1 MSEAAITHSPHAYV
15 PKEHMTQAERDELY
29 RTRID
34 ESFTPYTVIDVLT
47 KVYHRNFSDD
57 LLSYI
62 GKHPEEFSTTPD
74 GWNVAR
80 ALVNNL
86 KIIRPESV
94 FFQPATDFQVD
105 IFVETRIRLEE
116 VRSGKN
122 MIRNA
127 YSINTKLRLRYS
139 FDLVPCHLDCRY
151 VGVVT
156 DESKSLQALDEAHI
170 NVDKYL
176 LPVLKGDG
184 DYRRLARYLLYIFK
198 LSCRDKDIPFDPME
212 WIAAMGKSVRYGVF
226 PENGVQGEYFFGFG
240 TADLID
246 PRTGIVT
253 KGAEINPGAIIV
265 NYEIIDT
272 EGTKNTTI
280 THEGSHSYLDYWYYM
295 LQNTHGHQYCS
306 YMCKRFSDRQDSKR
320 EQNGKWTPVE
330 IMEVQA
336 NKLPGYLMIQD
347 GPGRKHAAMLL
358 ESYGGERSVE
368 NMRRLVADMA
378 EYYKTTKTV
387 VRTRLLDF
395 GYTEVKGL
403 LQTANGNLVPSYK
416 SELPPDE
423 TYTIDEVDGIREYV
437 RNPEFR
443 KIIDTGLYAYV
454 EGHYC
459 LDDPDFIRTDQFGF
473 RHLTPHA
480 RVNMDKCCLA
490 FKVIYQNTII
500 RVFNG
505 ILRKGSGRGRQDFH
519 YVKKDGSSPVT
530 EEGRKRRA
538 AIMKQK
544 EARAVVEKSFNQMT
558 VDLMKSRDMNILP
571 LAEATGLSRDTIK
584 NMRNDPDRLFPI
596 QEVVAVAIA
605 LHLDPDVSKEY
616 IRHAPT
622 NFLDTD
628 DMYCY
633 RYALNHWYKM
643 TVAQVN
649 RKLVEMG
656 VPPLTN
662 LVDGYDENGVEI
674 ENRNVAM

>member
-1 MSEAAITHSPHAYV
+1 LSEAAITHSPHAYV

-34 ESFTPYTVIDVLT
+34 ESFKPYTVIDVLT
-47 KVYHRNFSDD
+47 KVYHRSFSDD
-57 LLSYI
+57 LLNYI
-62 GKHPEEFSTTPD
+62 GEHPEEFSTTPD

-80 ALVNNL
+80 AWVNSL

-94 FFQPATDFQVD
+94 FFQPSTDFQVD

-116 VRSGKN
+116 VRSGKS
-122 MIRNA
+122 MLRNA
-127 YSINTKLRLRYS
+127 YSFNMMLRLRYS

-156 DESKSLQALDEAHI
+156 DESKSLQAMDEAHI

-176 LPVLKGDG
+176 LPVLKGDE
-184 DYRRLARYLLYIFK
+184 DYRRLARHLIYAYK
-198 LSCRDKDIPFDPME
+198 LSCRDKDIPFDPIE
-212 WIAAMGKSVRYGVF
+212 WITAMRKKVRYGVF

-240 TADLID
+240 TADLVD
-246 PRTGIVT
+246 TRTGVVK

-265 NYEIIDT
+265 NHEIIDT
-272 EGTKNTTI
+272 EGARNTTI
-280 THEGSHSYLDYWYYM
+280 THEGVHSYLDYWYFM
-295 LQNTHGHQYCS
+295 LQNCHGHQYCS
-306 YMCKRFSDRQDSKR
+306 YMCKRVNERQ
-320 EQNGKWTPVE
+320 EGNGKWTPVE

-336 NKLPGYLMIQD
+336 NKLPGFLMIQD
-347 GPGRKHAAMLL
+347 GPGKRHAADLL
-358 ESYGGERSVE
+358 ASYGGERSVE

-378 EYYKTTKTV
+378 DYYKTTKTV
-387 VRTRLLDF
+387 ARTRLLDF

-403 LQTANGNLVPSYK
+403 LQTANGNLVPSYR
-416 SELPPDE
+416 SELPADE
-423 TYTIDEVDGIREYV
+423 TYTIDEVDGVREYV

-443 KIIDTGLYAYV
+443 KIIDTGLYTYV

-473 RHLTPHA
+473 RHLTQYA

-490 FKVIYQNTII
+490 FKVVYQNTII

-505 ILRKGSGRGRQDFH
+505 IMRKNGGKARQDFH
-519 YVKKDGSSPVT
+519 YIKKDGSSPVT
-530 EEGRKRRA
+530 EEGRKRLA
-538 AIMKQK
+538 AIRKQK
-544 EARAVVEKSFNQMT
+544 ADQALIEKTFNQMT
-558 VDLMKSRDMNILP
+558 VDLMDGRKINIVP

-584 NMRNDPDRLFPI
+584 NMRNDPRRLFPI

-605 LHLDPDVSKEY
+605 LHLPPEVSREY

-628 DMYCY
+628 EMFCY
-633 RYALNHWYKM
+633 KYALNEWYQLS
-643 TVAQVN
+643 VAEVN

-656 VPPLTN
+656 VPPLTK
-662 LVDGYDENGVEI
+662 LVDGYDENGVQI
-674 ENRNVAM
+674 DDRRAM

>member
-1 MSEAAITHSPHAYV
+1 M
-15 PKEHMTQAERDELY
+15 L
-29 RTRID
+29 
-34 ESFTPYTVIDVLT
+34 F
-47 KVYHRNFSDD
+47 
-57 LLSYI
+57 
-62 GKHPEEFSTTPD
+62 
-74 GWNVAR
+74 
-80 ALVNNL
+80 
-86 KIIRPESV
+86 
-94 FFQPATDFQVD
+94 
-105 IFVETRIRLEE
+105 
-116 VRSGKN
+116 RS
-122 MIRNA
+122 
-127 YSINTKLRLRYS
+127 
-139 FDLVPCHLDCRY
+139 
-151 VGVVT
+151 GVVT

-246 PRTGIVT
+246 PGTGIVT

-265 NYEIIDT
+265 NHEIIDT

-280 THEGSHSYLDYWYYM
+280 THEGAHSYLDYWYYM